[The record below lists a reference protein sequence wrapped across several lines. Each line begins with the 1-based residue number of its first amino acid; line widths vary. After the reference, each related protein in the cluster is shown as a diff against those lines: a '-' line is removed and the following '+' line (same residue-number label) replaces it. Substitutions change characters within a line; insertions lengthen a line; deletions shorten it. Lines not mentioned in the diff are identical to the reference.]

1 MNKWCKSAVC
11 LALCTGLFLSLS
23 ACTSFMELY
32 ERLLIHG
39 IGIDC
44 GKNGYVVTVRS
55 STSSEEEGE
64 EFFKSEGET
73 VLEAEY
79 EELYAISDGR
89 LFVRRGGAQGV
100 MDVSGNWIYQLDTAS
115 E

>member
-1 MNKWCKSAVC
+1 MRFDASAEYSETLNEETYTWDTDSVRY
-11 LALCTGLFLSLS
+11 GVV
-23 ACTSFMELY
+23 
-32 ERLLIHG
+32 
-39 IGIDC
+39 
-44 GKNGYVVTVRS
+44 NGA
-55 STSSEEEGE
+55 
-64 EFFKSEGET
+64 GET